1 MYFIPPRPSFPHR
14 PGLLL
19 PLACPN
25 AKLIA
30 IYYNDLGASSTQGAK
45 PVNYEM
51 AGRLRGYEISRPK
64 PIEESRPQRAPQVN
78 PYRALSSSIDGPAIP
93 PTSGST
99 RPLSD
104 IREITEP
111 SLIDVA
117 ARYSRGKNRRRR
129 SASRDGSS
137 HRDLLFRHERSPRRH
152 WSPKRHDQGIILEQ
166 GYQQHQIV
174 AGNTVERSSSSYS
187 SPADGSTPFSVPQT
201 SIPRRSSSFGHTRHP
216 SKGHARKHSIRA
228 APTPGLTLTDTLTIP
243 NHGRSQSPVK
253 QAGLRQDP
261 ISSDAARRVP
271 SRTLLRNPHP
281 YDILEYPSYK
291 HPRLKLELQATAP
304 VFVGGGSVEG
314 TVKVTV
320 DNNERL
326 KQRRTLGIAAISVDL
341 VGYEEATGGGRR
353 AIFLSLVTE
362 LLDAKHPPPANTV
375 QPVNPLVPAD
385 RFWTLLPS
393 ISTLPFMV
401 SLPLDTGPP
410 PFRSKHA
417 CIQFMLSVTAL
428 VCDAGKLYR
437 VRTSQSVDVLPAYD
451 PEKALT
457 SLPSPLTASDELLLS
472 RSGGME
478 CVKVTAGLHRQVWVS
493 SSTIFVDVHISNRS
507 HKPVKRLDLS
517 LERDILCY
525 KHAAASTREKSAG
538 QARIFESNHQSLIA
552 MSSIRV
558 GQSGWNGV
566 APNTSDTRTCDL
578 ELPRG
583 HATVRCG
590 KYFEVRYFLN
600 ITASLSNTKL
610 VSVQLPII
618 LIHMNS
624 LDVVP
629 NSVAQVAAAIEEKRA
644 HHHSRRRSE
653 SKTRAHHPTRQRS
666 VSSPAC
672 AKDLR
677 RKPSYKPG
685 QAFAAPRQQ
694 SLDRERAKYA
704 DLRELEHSLDSSPR
718 KHQTRLQALTLR
730 KMGSNMSFGNL
741 SAGGAKSSGNES
753 AFRAMAFRTPEH
765 SDAGARANPNSGAE
779 SVDSIRERM
788 RRMASLSSST
798 QSKSG
803 VAAGWRAND
812 IGSGGGAWQEN
823 VRPPV
828 RPEPPPVLG
837 LLSATRPSL
846 ESMGGGSAAAAAA
859 AGRPATSHGFRDR
872 LDRSRFEFKPVRRKP
887 SVGAS
892 IRGKGANLWEQ
903 VRLRGRGKERDREGW
918 I

>member
-1 MYFIPPRPSFPHR
+1 M
-14 PGLLL
+14 
-19 PLACPN
+19 
-25 AKLIA
+25 
-30 IYYNDLGASSTQGAK
+30 TV

-64 PIEESRPQRAPQVN
+64 PIEEARPQRAPQTN

-93 PTSGST
+93 PTTGST

-117 ARYSRGKNRRRR
+117 ARYSRGNNRRRR
-129 SASRDGSS
+129 SASRDASS
-137 HRDLLFRHERSPRRH
+137 HRDLLLRHERSPRRH
-152 WSPKRHDQGIILEQ
+152 WSPKRHEQ
-166 GYQQHQIV
+166 GTVLGQGYHHPHVV

-187 SPADGSTPFSVPQT
+187 SPAGGSTPFSVPQT

-271 SRTLLRNPHP
+271 SRTLLRHPHP

-326 KQRRTLGIAAISVDL
+326 KQRRTLGIGAISVDL

-362 LLDAKHPPPANTV
+362 LLDAKHPPPANMAH
-375 QPVNPLVPAD
+375 PVNPLVPGD
-385 RFWTLLPS
+385 RFWTLMPS
-393 ISTLPFMV
+393 TSTLPFMV

-417 CIQFMLSVTAL
+417 CIQFTLSVTAL

-437 VRTSQSVDVLPAYD
+437 VRTSQSVDVLPTYD

-457 SLPSPLTASDELLLS
+457 SLPSPLTASDELLLP
-472 RSGGME
+472 RAGGME
-478 CVKVTAGLHRQVWVS
+478 CIKVTAGLHRQVWVS

-525 KHAAASTREKSAG
+525 KHAAASTRENSAG

-590 KYFEVRYFLN
+590 KYFEVRFFLN

-618 LIHMNS
+618 LVHMNS

-629 NSVAQVAAAIEEKRA
+629 NSVAQVAAAIEERRA
-644 HHHSRRRSE
+644 HHHSRRKSE
-653 SKTRAHHPTRQRS
+653 SKTRAHQPTRQHS
-666 VSSPAC
+666 VSSPAR

-730 KMGSNMSFGNL
+730 KMGSNMSFGSL
-741 SAGGAKSSGNES
+741 GGVGGAKSSSGGGNES
-753 AFRAMAFRTPEH
+753 ASFRAMAFRTPEP
-765 SDAGARANPNSGAE
+765 SDGGGLRAGPDSGAE

-788 RRMASLSSST
+788 RRMASLGSSS
-798 QSKSG
+798 QSTSA
-803 VAAGWRAND
+803 VATRWRANEV
-812 IGSGGGAWQEN
+812 GSGGGGGGGGAWQEN
-823 VRPPV
+823 VRPPA

-846 ESMGGGSAAAAAA
+846 ESLGGGGGSAA
-859 AGRPATSHGFRDR
+859 RPATSHDFRDR

-892 IRGKGANLWEQ
+892 IRGKGVNLWEQ